1 MADGVNIPGWAVKL
15 GGGSVTLLV
24 PWLIYI
30 TLGVESI
37 KTNWESQR
45 DTNKQVLMNL
55 ERLTDS
61 GARIIALERQ
71 VSRLEDHLFS
81 SCGVLDEKSAESHAT
96 SHP

>member
-1 MADGVNIPGWAVKL
+1 MADGVNIPGWATKL
-15 GGGSVTLLV
+15 GGGTVTLLV

-45 DTNKQVLMNL
+45 DTNSRVLSNL
-55 ERLTDS
+55 ETLANYS
-61 GARIIALERQ
+61 ARIVTLERQ
-71 VSRLEDHLFS
+71 VERLETQHF
-81 SCGVLDEKSAESHAT
+81 CYEVYDEKPAESYAT